1 MIIGLTGG
9 IACGKS
15 TVAKMLVARG
25 ARVIDADAVAREVV
39 APGTEG
45 LQAITDRFGAE
56 VLDDDGALDR
66 AALGRRV
73 FGDASARAALEG
85 ILHPLIAVESARQI
99 QQAVAE
105 GAPLVVYDAALLIES
120 GRADMFRPLVVVSV
134 RPQTQIDRIMR
145 RDGLDEAGAQ
155 ARLDAQMPV
164 AGKAA
169 LADHVIDNEGDLDA
183 TEAQVEA
190 LWRTLTGG
198 PA

>member
-45 LQAITDRFGAE
+45 LRAITDRFGAE

-85 ILHPLIAVESARQI
+85 VLHPLIAVESARQI

-145 RDGLDEAGAQ
+145 RDGLDEASAQ

-164 AGKAA
+164 AEKAA